1 MLSKNIAQEVLAKC
15 LVTGGDFA
23 EIFEED
29 SINNSISLVD
39 GKVDDAI
46 GGRSYGIG
54 IRIFKGLNSVYA
66 YTNNNSLDS
75 LLDTAYRA
83 ALALGEVKGN
93 SLSTIILNEKKIATI
108 HPISYYPKDVT
119 YDKKIAILKSAY
131 SGAKNFSDD
140 ISQVIASYGDKEQN
154 VLIANT
160 EGLYVQDT
168 RIRTRLGVSA
178 IASKGSEN
186 QTGFEGPGRHM
197 GIEMFDSIDPAYHGR
212 EAARVAHTMLNAKNC
227 PAGNM
232 AVAIDN
238 GFGGVI
244 FHEACGHALE
254 ASAVAKGNSVFA
266 NKLGEQIA
274 GAKVTA
280 IDDGTMINAWG
291 SLNIDD
297 EGNKTQRNVL
307 IENGILK
314 RYMIDKLNGRRMNME
329 PTGSSRRQSYK
340 FQPTSR
346 MTNTYIAAGDDKPDD
361 IIKSIDDEGNKTQRN
376 VLIENGILKG
386 YMIDKLNGR
395 RMNME
400 ATGSSRRQSYKFQPT
415 SRMTNTY
422 IAAGDDKPDNIIK
435 SMEDGLYAKKL
446 GGGSVNPV
454 TGEFN
459 FAVQEGYLVKNGEIQ
474 EPVRGASLIGK
485 GSEVLMDI
493 DMVGDN
499 LEVAQGMCG
508 SSSGSIPTNVGQPMI
523 RVKKMTVGGR

>member
-1 MLSKNIAQEVLAKC
+1 MLSKGVVSEVLAKC

-23 EIFEED
+23 EIFEEN
-29 SINNSISLVD
+29 SINNSISLID

-46 GGRSYGIG
+46 GGRIYGIG

-66 YTNNNSLDS
+66 YTNNNSLSS

-83 ALALGEVKGN
+83 ALALGDARQN
-93 SLSTIILNEKKIATI
+93 DINTIVLNDKKIETI
-108 HPISYYPKDVT
+108 HSIIYYPRSVA
-119 YDKKIAILKSAY
+119 YDRKIAILKSAY
-131 SGAKNFSDD
+131 NGAKNFNND
-140 ISQVIASYGDKEQN
+140 ISQVIASYSDKEQN
-154 VLIANT
+154 ILIANT

-178 IASKGSEN
+178 IASKGNEN

-197 GIEMFDSIDPAYHGR
+197 GIEMFDTIDPEYHGK
-212 EAARVAHTMLNAKNC
+212 EAARVAHTMLNARNC

-232 AVAIDN
+232 TVAIDN

-244 FHEACGHALE
+244 FHEACGHSLE

-274 GAKVTA
+274 SIKVTA
-280 IDDGTMINAWG
+280 IDDGTVPNAWG

-297 EGNKTQRNVL
+297 EGNDTK
-307 IENGILK
+307 K
-314 RYMIDKLNGRRMNME
+314 
-329 PTGSSRRQSYK
+329 
-340 FQPTSR
+340 
-346 MTNTYIAAGDDKPDD
+346 
-361 IIKSIDDEGNKTQRN
+361 N

-395 RMNME
+395 RMKME

-422 IAAGDDKPDNIIK
+422 IAAGKDNPDDIIK
-435 SMEDGLYAKKL
+435 SIEDGLYAKKL

-459 FAVQEGYLVKNGEIQ
+459 FAVQEGYLVKGGRIQ

-485 GSEVLMDI
+485 GSQVLMDI

-499 LEVAQGMCG
+499 LDVAQGMCG